1 MAVDLHW
8 NVLSV
13 EYDTM
18 LVIIYI
24 WRILES
30 PFSVLDRDR
39 DDTVVFTCRVIQ
51 ASCISFIFHTEL
63 AFWISRRLCFSC
75 SSDGFWIFFRLG
87 KVDRDIQSTIFCINS
102 PFAVLFDTVSA
113 DIITVLTQLVVE
125 SSCFFRRLFVF
136 FPESVLNLSRTWH
149 ETVHDLCIKEITV
162 SDTVFNDAS
171 CNSLI

>member
-1 MAVDLHW
+1 MKFEQLCKCMAVDLHW

-113 DIITVLTQLVVE
+113 DI
-125 SSCFFRRLFVF
+125 S
-136 FPESVLNLSRTWH
+136 LS
-149 ETVHDLCIKEITV
+149 
-162 SDTVFNDAS
+162 
-171 CNSLI
+171 